1 MRFLTSLSFCRYISC
16 HARSITN
23 ACLAV
28 VVMNIAFVLT
38 AQQPDKTAPQVI
50 QSQVP
55 KGRLPAHY
63 SKVVT
68 PQQRYRIYY
77 IQYRYQQA
85 ISKLEKQLD
94 WLKQHRE
101 SEIAKVLT
109 NAQRA
114 RVEQL
119 RLQASKQNQ
128 QLIPADPFKQKDP
141 K

>member
-1 MRFLTSLSFCRYISC
+1 MRFLTPLSFYRYISC

-38 AQQPDKTAPQVI
+38 AQQPDNTAPQVI
-50 QSQVP
+50 QSQIP

-85 ISKLEKQLD
+85 ISKLEKQID
-94 WLKQHRE
+94 WLKQRRE
-101 SEIAKVLT
+101 LEITKVLT
-109 NAQRA
+109 DAQRA
-114 RVEQL
+114 HVDQL
-119 RLQASKQNQ
+119 RLQASKTNN
-128 QLIPADPFKQKDP
+128 
-141 K
+141 

>member
-1 MRFLTSLSFCRYISC
+1 MRFLTTLSFYRYIPS
-16 HARSITN
+16 HARIIAI
-23 ACLAV
+23 ACLAI
-28 VVMNIAFVLT
+28 VVMNIALVLT
-38 AQQPDKTAPQVI
+38 AQQPGKPTPQVI
-50 QSQVP
+50 QPQIP

-85 ISKLEKQLD
+85 ISKLEKQID

-101 SEIAKVLT
+101 SEITKVLT
-109 NAQRA
+109 DAQRA
-114 RVEQL
+114 HVDQL
-119 RLQASKQNQ
+119 RLQASRQNQ
-128 QLIPADPFKQKDP
+128 QLIPADQFKQRDP